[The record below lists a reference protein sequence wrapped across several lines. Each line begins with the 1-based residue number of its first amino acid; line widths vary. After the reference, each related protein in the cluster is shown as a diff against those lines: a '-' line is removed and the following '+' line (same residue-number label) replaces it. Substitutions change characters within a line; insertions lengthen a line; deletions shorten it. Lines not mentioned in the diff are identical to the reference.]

1 MKKQV
6 LRSAHMQKLDK
17 LLRIKKSNNINGM
30 KKMCDQ
36 IEVFVRNF
44 KAWNIDIV
52 TKGAILVPFLNGK
65 LHSKIR
71 VILSGNFQNDIWQL
85 DDILKILKRKV
96 EANEKACLIGAS
108 SKFQPENLDR
118 NYMSSAFLK
127 SSLERKCPFS
137 DLSNH
142 PAPNCLKLANVAA
155 RKHVFWSK
163 RSVFHLF

>member
-52 TKGAILVPFLNGK
+52 TKGAIISTIF
-65 LHSKIR
+65 
-71 VILSGNFQNDIWQL
+71 
-85 DDILKILKRKV
+85 KRK
-96 EANEKACLIGAS
+96 ATL
-108 SKFQPENLDR
+108 ENQ
-118 NYMSSAFLK
+118 
-127 SSLERKCPFS
+127 
-137 DLSNH
+137 SNFIW
-142 PAPNCLKLANVAA
+142 KL
-155 RKHVFWSK
+155 SK
-163 RSVFHLF
+163 RYLATG

>member
-96 EANEKACLIGAS
+96 EANEKACLIGA
-108 SKFQPENLDR
+108 
-118 NYMSSAFLK
+118 
-127 SSLERKCPFS
+127 
-137 DLSNH
+137 
-142 PAPNCLKLANVAA
+142 
-155 RKHVFWSK
+155 
-163 RSVFHLF
+163 